1 MADNDQNDSQTDS
14 AVATEPSLL
23 ERQSRGGDI
32 GEGGINFQADVV
44 LSMIPRW
51 LRMEGFTSMVRE
63 SMGDAEAKFF
73 APGRGYKKE
82 FIEVKDHQMN
92 PAEFWHEVERFKQ
105 MERAV
110 GGEFQWFTL
119 ASAGLHKDLHPLV
132 NSLRRIRDPYD
143 FYEDSQIF
151 KNSYDDYRARVTGL
165 GKTDEDADFLF
176 RKVLILGNLSLARDT
191 GKVLFKHSLNE
202 NLPYHRDLPD
212 RILEE
217 IYTELSTFVRGRRNQ
232 TITRNEI
239 ETSLRARV
247 PAQSQPPVFPIHL
260 HTAIS
265 EIETDADSSALR
277 FEWADFFAGENRN
290 YPPPEVWNERLVGEL
305 LETKNWILERRTTR
319 RIYLTGNRRLS
330 TSLAIGSIFSA
341 VAGFSIDMQ
350 QRAEQIFATDAHA
363 APETPDYELQSQ
375 LLGSEK
381 GERFIV
387 SIGIKLNVVP
397 EVDEYIQKQGLSD
410 LPRLHVKGDAPIIS
424 AEQANLVTGKIK
436 SLISENIF
444 RSGAKQIDLFIA
456 APSFLALFLGHRLN
470 AMASVQCY
478 ERVAVSQYEPTCL
491 LFAK

>member
-1 MADNDQNDSQTDS
+1 MADNDQNDLQTNSQAS
-14 AVATEPSLL
+14 EPSLL

-82 FIEVKDHQMN
+82 FIEVKDHLIN

-119 ASAGLHKDLHPLV
+119 ASAGLHKDLHPLI

-151 KNSYDDYRARVTGL
+151 KNSYDDYLARVTGL
-165 GKTDEDADFLF
+165 DKTDEDADFLF
-176 RKVLILGNLSLARDT
+176 RKVLILGDLSVARDS
-191 GKVLFKHSLNE
+191 GRALFKQSLTE
-202 NLPYHRDLPD
+202 NLQYHRDLPD

-217 IYTELSTFVRGRRNQ
+217 IYTELSTFVRSRRNQ

-239 ETSLRARV
+239 EASLRARV
-247 PAQSQPPVFPIHL
+247 PAQSQSPTFPIHI
-260 HTAIS
+260 HTAINN
-265 EIETDADSSALR
+265 IETDADSTALC

-290 YPPPEVWNERLVGEL
+290 YPPPEVWNERMIEEL
-305 LETKNWILERRTTR
+305 LETKNWILERRSTK
-319 RIYLTGNRRLS
+319 RIFLTGNRRLS

-341 VAGFSIDMQ
+341 VAGFSVDMQ

-363 APETPDYELQSQ
+363 ARGTPDYEIQSQ
-375 LLGSEK
+375 RLGNEK
-381 GERFIV
+381 GERLIV
-387 SIGIKLNVVP
+387 SVGIIRDVVP
-397 EVDEYIQKQGLSD
+397 EVDEYLQKQGLND
-410 LPRLHVKGDAPIIS
+410 LPRLHIKGDEPIVS
-424 AEQANLVTGKIK
+424 AEQANLLTGKIK
-436 SLISENIF
+436 SLISENVVQ
-444 RSGAKQIDLFIA
+444 SGAKQIDLFIA
-456 APSFLALFLGHRLN
+456 SSAFLALFLGHRLN
-470 AMASVQCY
+470 ATAPVQCY
-478 ERVAVSQYEPTCL
+478 ERVAAGQYEPTCR

>member
-1 MADNDQNDSQTDS
+1 MTDNDQNDSQ
-14 AVATEPSLL
+14 AIEPSLL

-176 RKVLILGNLSLARDT
+176 RKVLILGDLNIARDS
-191 GKVLFKHSLNE
+191 GRALFKQSLTE
-202 NLPYHRDLPD
+202 NLQYHRDLPD

-217 IYTELSTFVRGRRNQ
+217 IYTELSTFIRGRRNQ

-239 ETSLRARV
+239 EASLRARI
-247 PAQSQPPVFPIHL
+247 PAQSQPPSLPIHI
-260 HTAIS
+260 HTAINN
-265 EIETDADSSALR
+265 IETDADSTALR

-290 YPPPEVWNERLVGEL
+290 YPPPEIWNERMLGEL
-305 LETKNWILERRTTR
+305 LETKNWILERRSTK
-319 RIYLTGNRRLS
+319 RIFLTGNRRLS

-341 VAGFSIDMQ
+341 VAGFSVDMQ
-350 QRAEQIFATDAHA
+350 QRAEQVFATDAHA
-363 APETPDYELQSQ
+363 ARETPDYEIQSQ
-375 LLGSEK
+375 RFGNEK
-381 GERFIV
+381 GERLIV
-387 SIGIKLNVVP
+387 SVGIIRDVVP
-397 EVDEYIQKQGLSD
+397 EVDEYLQKQGLND
-410 LPRLHVKGDAPIIS
+410 LPCLHVKGDAPIVS
-424 AEQANLVTGKIK
+424 PDQANLVTGKIK
-436 SLISENIF
+436 SLISENVVQ
-444 RSGAKQIDLFIA
+444 SGAKQIDLFIA
-456 APSFLALFLGHRLN
+456 APAFLALFLGHRLN
-470 AMASVQCY
+470 ATAPVQCY
-478 ERVAVSQYEPTCL
+478 ERVAAGQYEPTCL